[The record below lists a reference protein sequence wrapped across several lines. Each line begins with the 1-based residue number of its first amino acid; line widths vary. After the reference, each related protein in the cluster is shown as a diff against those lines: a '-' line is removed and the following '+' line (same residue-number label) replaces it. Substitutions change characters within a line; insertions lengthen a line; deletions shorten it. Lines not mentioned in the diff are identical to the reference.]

1 MIKKKY
7 KKDEKELMVEL
18 VKIERNTAVLEIKL
32 IGTSKVKDNLLY
44 QCKYVENGKI
54 KEIPIIAYDVT
65 QALAK
70 LESLTNSGIPE
81 NVLKYMLGSERLNS

>member
-18 VKIERNTAVLEIKL
+18 VKIERSTAVLEIKL

-54 KEIPIIAYDVT
+54 KEIPILAYDVT

>member
-54 KEIPIIAYDVT
+54 KEIPILAYDVT

>member
-18 VKIERNTAVLEIKL
+18 VKIKRNTAVLEIKL

>member
-1 MIKKKY
+1 
-7 KKDEKELMVEL
+7 MVEL
-18 VKIERNTAVLEIKL
+18 GKNERNTAVLEIKL

>member
-1 MIKKKY
+1 MIRKKY
-7 KKDEKELMVEL
+7 KKEEKELLVEL
-18 VKIERNTAVLEIKL
+18 VTIERNTAVLEIKL
-32 IGTSKVKDNLLY
+32 IGTSKVKNNLLY
-44 QCKYVENGKI
+44 QCKYVENGKV

-70 LESLTNSGIPE
+70 LDSLTNSGIPE